1 MQAGSNSV
9 AVRHRQK
16 PILNVVLYI
25 ISNKQ
30 KRLALFPEKGGI
42 SFTDEEKFASRE
54 FPDFGSLLK
63 KFLSQRARKKIS
75 SASFGVAG
83 PVHDG
88 KCQATNLPWVISA
101 SELETQLQIPK
112 VHLINDLEANAWG
125 LRCLSPEEFFT
136 INAGVDMIGNQALIS
151 AGTGLGEAGLYW
163 DGKSHQPFACEGG
176 HCDFAPTD
184 EEQIELLRY
193 LKLQYKH
200 VSYER
205 ILSGSGL
212 YLLYR
217 FLIDTKRESEIFCI
231 SSLFGQNEPQRV
243 ITENAANGQ
252 CKVCMRACQLFTS
265 IYGSE
270 AGNLALKFLAVGG
283 VFIGG
288 GIAPHIIE
296 FLKEGR
302 FIQAFS
308 YKGRF
313 SSLLMKIPIKVV
325 LNEKTALIGAARYAQ
340 EK

>member
-1 MQAGSNSV
+1 MILAGDIGGTKV
-9 AVRHRQK
+9 
-16 PILNVVLYI
+16 
-25 ISNKQ
+25 
-30 KRLALFPEKGGI
+30 RLALFEEKGG
-42 SFTDEEKFASRE
+42 SNFVEEEKFASKE
-54 FPDFGSLLK
+54 FPDFASLLK
-63 KFLSQRARKKIS
+63 KYLSVKKRKIS

-88 KCQATNLPWVISA
+88 VCQATNLPWVIS
-101 SELETQLQIPK
+101 EKVLEKELQIQRA
-112 VHLINDLEANAWG
+112 HLINDLEANAWG
-125 LRCLSPEEFFT
+125 LPCLSENEFAVINIGEEHK
-136 INAGVDMIGNQALIS
+136 GNQALMA

-163 DGKSHQPFACEGG
+163 DGKSHHPFACEGG
-176 HCDFAPTD
+176 HADFAPTD

-200 VSYER
+200 ISYER

-217 FLIDTKRESEIFCI
+217 FLVDTKRESEIFCVT
-231 SSLFGQNEPQRV
+231 SLFGKKEPQRV
-243 ITENAANGQ
+243 ITENAVNGQ
-252 CKVCMRACQLFTS
+252 CPACLRACRLFTS

-288 GIAPHIIE
+288 GIAPHLIE
-296 FLKEGR
+296 FFKEGK
-302 FIQAFS
+302 FIQSFS
-308 YKGRF
+308 DKGRF
-313 SSLLMKIPIKVV
+313 SAMLMKIPIKII

>member
-1 MQAGSNSV
+1 MILAGDIGGTKV
-9 AVRHRQK
+9 
-16 PILNVVLYI
+16 
-25 ISNKQ
+25 
-30 KRLALFPEKGGI
+30 RLALFEEKGEEFI
-42 SFTDEEKFASRE
+42 DEQKFSSKE
-54 FPDFGSLLK
+54 FPNFASLLK
-63 KFLSQRARKKIS
+63 KFLAKKGERKIS
-75 SASFGVAG
+75 CASFGVAG

-88 KCQATNLPWVISA
+88 VCRATNLPWMISA
-101 SELETQLQIPK
+101 KVLEEELKIPQ

-125 LRCLSPEEFFT
+125 LRCLLESEFFT
-136 INAGVDMIGNQALIS
+136 VNVGERANGNQCLIS

-200 VSYER
+200 TSYER

-217 FLIDTKRESEIFCI
+217 FLIDTKRETEIFCV
-231 SSLFGQNEPQRV
+231 SSLFGQKEPQLI
-243 ITENAANGQ
+243 ITENAKNGQ
-252 CKVCMRACQLFTS
+252 CKACVRACRLFTS

-288 GIAPHIIE
+288 GIAPHLIE
-296 FLKEGR
+296 FFKEGK
-302 FIQAFS
+302 FIQSFS
-308 YKGRF
+308 DKGRF
-313 SSLLMKIPIKVV
+313 SPMLMKIPIKIVI
-325 LNEKTALIGAARYAQ
+325 NEKTALIGAARYAQ
-340 EK
+340 EN